1 MALIP
6 TYDPGSS
13 TLSQFVY
20 AMNDGSGNDSLKV
33 DRDGPGSTYSF
44 ETVAQLTGV
53 TGPRC
58 RHARGQ
64 GQFDRTVTEINCF
77 SDFRKPWLWKFQLE
91 KSGG

>member
-20 AMNDGSGNDSLKV
+20 AINDGSGNDSLKV

-44 ETVAQLTGV
+44 QTVAQVTGV
-53 TGPRC
+53 TGLD
-58 RHARGQ
+58 AATLVAKGNLIVQ
-64 GQFDRTVTEINCF
+64 
-77 SDFRKPWLWKFQLE
+77 
-91 KSGG
+91 

>member
-20 AMNDGSGNDSLKV
+20 AMNDGSGNDLLKV

-44 ETVAQLTGV
+44 QTVAQLTDV
-53 TGPRC
+53 TGLD
-58 RHARGQ
+58 AATLVAKGNLIVQ
-64 GQFDRTVTEINCF
+64 
-77 SDFRKPWLWKFQLE
+77 
-91 KSGG
+91 